1 MERKPKMIKKLKNNT
16 VGKDYFVGDIHGCY
30 EQLME
35 ALVKIKFNPDV
46 DRLISVGD
54 LVDRGADSVKCLNLL
69 KEPWFHAVSGNHEDM
84 MIKSFRREWPTHNY
98 IQNGGKWFFHLPYE
112 EQEQLVLLA
121 DTKMPLVIEVETDIG
136 TIGVIHANAPDDWQ
150 KYHQLNDDED
160 FFDDALVED
169 TIWGRRRIYGSQDG
183 RVNGI
188 DYVVVGHTP
197 VEDVTVLENIIY
209 IDTGAVYNNSL
220 TILSVDEVVNYV
232 GKVV

>member
-1 MERKPKMIKKLKNNT
+1 MIKKLKNNT

-30 EQLME
+30 EQLMA
-35 ALVKIKFNPDV
+35 ALEKIKFNPDV

-54 LVDRGADSVKCLNLL
+54 LVDRGPDSVKCLNLL
-69 KEPWFHAVSGNHEDM
+69 KELWFHAVSGNHEDM
-84 MIKSFRREWPTHNY
+84 MIKSFRFEWPTHNY
-98 IQNGGKWFFHLPYE
+98 IQNGGRWFFHLPYE
-112 EQEQLVLLA
+112 QQEELVLLA

-169 TIWGRRRIYGSQDG
+169 TIWGRRRIYGNQSG
-183 RVNGI
+183 RVKGI

-197 VEDVTVLENIIY
+197 VEDVTVLENIVY
-209 IDTGAVYNNSL
+209 IDTGAVYDGSL
-220 TILSVDEVVNYV
+220 TILSVDEVANYG

>member
-1 MERKPKMIKKLKNNT
+1 MIKKLKNNT

-35 ALVKIKFNPDV
+35 ALEKIKFNPDV

-54 LVDRGADSVKCLNLL
+54 LVDRGPDSVKCLNLL

-98 IQNGGKWFFHLPYE
+98 IQNGGKWFFHLLYE

-169 TIWGRRRIYGSQDG
+169 TIWGRRRIYGNQSG
-183 RVNGI
+183 RVKGI

-197 VEDVTVLENIIY
+197 VEDVTVLDNIVY

-220 TILSVDEVVNYV
+220 TILSVDEVANYA

>member
-1 MERKPKMIKKLKNNT
+1 MIKKLKNNT

-30 EQLME
+30 EQLMA
-35 ALVKIKFNPDV
+35 ALEKIKFNPDV

-54 LVDRGADSVKCLNLL
+54 LVDRGPDSVKCLNLL
-69 KEPWFHAVSGNHEDM
+69 KELWFHAVSGNHEDM
-84 MIKSFRREWPTHNY
+84 MIKSFRFEWPTHNY
-98 IQNGGKWFFHLPYE
+98 IQNGGRWFFHLPYE
-112 EQEQLVLLA
+112 QQEELVLLA

-136 TIGVIHANAPDDWQ
+136 IIGVIHANAPDDWQ
-150 KYHQLNDDED
+150 KYHRLNNDKD
-160 FFDDALVED
+160 FFDDNLVED
-169 TIWGRRRIYGSQDG
+169 TIWGRRRIYGNQSG
-183 RVNGI
+183 RVKGI

-197 VEDVTVLENIIY
+197 VEDVTVLENIVY

>member
-1 MERKPKMIKKLKNNT
+1 MIKKLKKNT
-16 VGKDYFVGDIHGCY
+16 TGTDYFVGDIHGCY

-35 ALVKIKFNPDV
+35 ALEKIKFNPDV

-54 LVDRGADSVKCLNLL
+54 LVDRGPDSVKCLNLL
-69 KEPWFHAVSGNHEDM
+69 KELWFHAVSGNHEDM

-112 EQEQLVLLA
+112 QQEELVLLA

-169 TIWGRRRIYGSQDG
+169 TIWGRRRIYGNQSG
-183 RVNGI
+183 RVKGI

-197 VEDVTVLENIIY
+197 VEDVTVLENIVY

>member
-1 MERKPKMIKKLKNNT
+1 MIKKLKNNT

-35 ALVKIKFNPDV
+35 ALEKIKFNPDV

-54 LVDRGADSVKCLNLL
+54 LVDRGPDSVKCLNLL
-69 KEPWFHAVSGNHEDM
+69 KELWFHAVSGNHEDM

-112 EQEQLVLLA
+112 QQEELVLLA

-169 TIWGRRRIYGSQDG
+169 TIWGRRRIYGNQSG
-183 RVNGI
+183 RVKGI

-197 VEDVTVLENIIY
+197 VEDVTVLENIVY
-209 IDTGAVYNNSL
+209 IDTGAVYNNFL

>member
-1 MERKPKMIKKLKNNT
+1 MIKKLKNNT

-54 LVDRGADSVKCLNLL
+54 LVDRGLDSVKCLNLL

-169 TIWGRRRIYGSQDG
+169 TIWGRRRIYGNQSG
-183 RVNGI
+183 RVKRI

-197 VEDVTVLENIIY
+197 VEDVTVLDNIVY

>member
-1 MERKPKMIKKLKNNT
+1 MIKKLKNNT

-35 ALVKIKFNPDV
+35 ALEKIKFNPDV

-54 LVDRGADSVKCLNLL
+54 LVDRGSDSVKCLNLL
-69 KEPWFHAVSGNHEDM
+69 KELWFHAVSGNHEDM
-84 MIKSFRREWPTHNY
+84 MIKSFRREWPSDNY
-98 IQNGGKWFFHLPYE
+98 MRNGGKWFFHLPYE
-112 EQEQLVLLA
+112 QQEELVLLA

-169 TIWGRRRIYGSQDG
+169 TIWGRRRIYGNQSG
-183 RVNGI
+183 RVKGI

-197 VEDVTVLENIIY
+197 VNYVIALDNIVY
-209 IDTGAVYNNSL
+209 IDTGAVYDGSL
-220 TILSVDEVVNYV
+220 TILSVDEVANYA

>member
-1 MERKPKMIKKLKNNT
+1 MIKKLKKNT
-16 VGKDYFVGDIHGCY
+16 TGTDYFVGDIHGCY

-35 ALVKIKFNPDV
+35 VLGKIEFNPDV

-54 LVDRGADSVKCLNLL
+54 LINRGPDSVKCLNLL

-84 MIKSFRREWPTHNY
+84 MIKSYRCEWPTHNY

-121 DTKMPLVIEVETDIG
+121 DTKMSLAIEVETNIG
-136 TIGVIHANAPDDWQ
+136 IIGVIHANAPDDWQ
-150 KYHQLNDDED
+150 NYHRLNNDED
-160 FFDDALVED
+160 FFDDNLVED
-169 TIWGRRRIYGSQDG
+169 TLWGRARIYGGQDG
-183 RVNGI
+183 RVNSI

-197 VEDVTVLENIIY
+197 VEDVTVLDNIVY
-209 IDTGAVYNNSL
+209 IDTGAVYDGSL
-220 TILSVDEVVNYV
+220 TILSVNEVANYV

>member
-1 MERKPKMIKKLKNNT
+1 MIKKLKNNT

-35 ALVKIKFNPDV
+35 ALVKIKFNANT

-54 LVDRGADSVKCLNLL
+54 LVDRGSDSVKCLNLL
-69 KEPWFHAVSGNHEDM
+69 KELWFHAVSGNHEDM

-112 EQEQLVLLA
+112 EQVQLVLLA
-121 DTKMPLVIEVETDIG
+121 DTKMTLVIEVEADIG
-136 TIGVIHANAPDDWQ
+136 VIGVIHANAPDNWQ
-150 KYHQLNDDED
+150 KYHRLNDDED

-169 TIWGRRRIYGSQDG
+169 TIWGRRRIYGNQSG
-183 RVNGI
+183 RVKGI

-197 VEDVTVLENIIY
+197 VNYVIALDNIVY
-209 IDTGAVYNNSL
+209 IDTGAVYDGSL
-220 TILSVDEVVNYV
+220 TILSVDEVANYG

>member
-1 MERKPKMIKKLKNNT
+1 MIKKLKNNT

-54 LVDRGADSVKCLNLL
+54 LVDRGSDSVKCLNLL
-69 KEPWFHAVSGNHEDM
+69 KELWFHAVSGNHEDM
-84 MIKSFRREWPTHNY
+84 MIKSFRHEWPTHNY
-98 IQNGGKWFFHLPYE
+98 IQNGGRWFFHLPYE
-112 EQEQLVLLA
+112 QQEELVLLA

-169 TIWGRRRIYGSQDG
+169 TIWGRRRIYGNQSG
-183 RVNGI
+183 RVKGI

-197 VEDVTVLENIIY
+197 VEDVTVLENIVY
-209 IDTGAVYNNSL
+209 IDTGAVYDGSL
-220 TILSVDEVVNYV
+220 TILSVDEVANYG

>member
-1 MERKPKMIKKLKNNT
+1 MIKKLKNNT

-54 LVDRGADSVKCLNLL
+54 LVDRGPDSVKCLNLL
-69 KEPWFHAVSGNHEDM
+69 KELWFHAVSGNHEDM

-98 IQNGGKWFFHLPYE
+98 IQNGGRWFFHLPYE
-112 EQEQLVLLA
+112 QQEELVLLA

-169 TIWGRRRIYGSQDG
+169 TIWGRRRIYGNQSG
-183 RVNGI
+183 RVKGI

-197 VEDVTVLENIIY
+197 VEDVTVLENIVY
-209 IDTGAVYNNSL
+209 IDTGAVYDGSL
-220 TILSVDEVVNYV
+220 TILSVDEVANYG

>member
-1 MERKPKMIKKLKNNT
+1 MERKPKIIKKLKNNT
-16 VGKDYFVGDIHGCY
+16 VGKDFFVGDIHGCY

-35 ALVKIKFNPDV
+35 ALEKIKFNPDV

-54 LVDRGADSVKCLNLL
+54 LVDRGPDSVKCLNLL
-69 KEPWFHAVSGNHEDM
+69 KELWFHAVSGNHEDM

-136 TIGVIHANAPDDWQ
+136 IIGVIHANAPDDWQ
-150 KYHQLNDDED
+150 KYHQLNNDED

-169 TIWGRRRIYGSQDG
+169 TIWGRRRIYGNQSG
-183 RVNGI
+183 RVKGI

-197 VEDVTVLENIIY
+197 VEDVTVLENIVY

-232 GKVV
+232 GKVA

>member
-1 MERKPKMIKKLKNNT
+1 MIKKLKKNT
-16 VGKDYFVGDIHGCY
+16 TGTDYFVGDIHGCY

-35 ALVKIKFNPDV
+35 ALEKIKFNPDV

-54 LVDRGADSVKCLNLL
+54 LVDRGSDSVKCLNLL
-69 KEPWFHAVSGNHEDM
+69 KELWFHAVSGNHEDM

-121 DTKMPLVIEVETDIG
+121 DAKMTLVIEVETDIG
-136 TIGVIHANAPDDWQ
+136 IIGVIHANAPDDWQ
-150 KYHQLNDDED
+150 KYHRLNNDED
-160 FFDDALVED
+160 FFDDNLVED
-169 TIWGRRRIYGSQDG
+169 TIWGRRRIYGGQDG

-188 DYVVVGHTP
+188 DYVIVGHTP
-197 VEDVTVLENIIY
+197 VKDVTVLDNIVY
-209 IDTGAVYNNSL
+209 IDTGAVYDGSL
-220 TILSVDEVVNYV
+220 TILSVDEVANYG

>member
-1 MERKPKMIKKLKNNT
+1 MIKKLKKNT
-16 VGKDYFVGDIHGCY
+16 VGTDYFVGDIHGCY

-35 ALVKIKFNPDV
+35 ALAKIKFNAHI

-54 LVDRGADSVKCLNLL
+54 LVDRGPDSVKCLNLL

-84 MIKSFRREWPTHNY
+84 MVRTFRRQWSSDNY
-98 IQNGGKWFFHLPYE
+98 MRNGGKWFFHLPYE
-112 EQEQLVLLA
+112 QQKELTLLA

-136 TIGVIHANAPDDWQ
+136 TIGAIHANAPDDWQ
-150 KYHQLNDDED
+150 EYHQLNDDED

-169 TIWGRRRIYGSQDG
+169 TIWGRRRIYGNQSG
-183 RVNGI
+183 RVKGI

-197 VEDVTVLENIIY
+197 VDYVIALDNIVY
-209 IDTGAVYNNSL
+209 IDTGAVYDGSL
-220 TILSVDEVVNYV
+220 TILSVNEVANYA

>member
-1 MERKPKMIKKLKNNT
+1 MIKKLKNNT

-169 TIWGRRRIYGSQDG
+169 TIWGRRRIYGSQSG
-183 RVNGI
+183 RVKGI

-197 VEDVTVLENIIY
+197 VEDVTVLDNIVY

>member
-1 MERKPKMIKKLKNNT
+1 MIKKLKNNT

-54 LVDRGADSVKCLNLL
+54 LVDRGPDSVKCLNLL

-121 DTKMPLVIEVETDIG
+121 DTKMPLVIEAETDIG

-169 TIWGRRRIYGSQDG
+169 TIWGRRRIYGNQSG
-183 RVNGI
+183 RVKGI

-197 VEDVTVLENIIY
+197 VEDVTVLENIVY

>member
-1 MERKPKMIKKLKNNT
+1 MIKKLKNNT

-54 LVDRGADSVKCLNLL
+54 LVDRGPDSVKCLNLL

-98 IQNGGKWFFHLPYE
+98 IQNGGKWFFHLSYE

-136 TIGVIHANAPDDWQ
+136 IIGVIHANAPDDWQ
-150 KYHQLNDDED
+150 KYHQLNNDED

-169 TIWGRRRIYGSQDG
+169 TIWGRRRIYGNQSG
-183 RVNGI
+183 RVKGI

-197 VEDVTVLENIIY
+197 VEDVTVLENIVY

-232 GKVV
+232 GKVA

>member
-1 MERKPKMIKKLKNNT
+1 MIKKLKKNT

-54 LVDRGADSVKCLNLL
+54 LVDRGLDSVKCLNLL
-69 KEPWFHAVSGNHEDM
+69 KESWFHAVSGNHEDM

-169 TIWGRRRIYGSQDG
+169 TIWGRRRIYGNQSG
-183 RVNGI
+183 RVKRI

-197 VEDVTVLENIIY
+197 VEDVTVLDNIVY

>member
-1 MERKPKMIKKLKNNT
+1 MIKKLKKNT
-16 VGKDYFVGDIHGCY
+16 TGTDYFVGDIHGCY

-35 ALVKIKFNPDV
+35 ALEKIKFNPDV

-54 LVDRGADSVKCLNLL
+54 LVDRGSDSVKCLNLL
-69 KEPWFHAVSGNHEDM
+69 KELWFHAVSGNHEDM

-112 EQEQLVLLA
+112 QQEELVLLA

-169 TIWGRRRIYGSQDG
+169 TIWGRRRIYGNQSG
-183 RVNGI
+183 RVKGI

-197 VEDVTVLENIIY
+197 VEDVTVLENIVY

>member
-1 MERKPKMIKKLKNNT
+1 MIKKLKNNT

-35 ALVKIKFNPDV
+35 ALVKIKFNPNV

-54 LVDRGADSVKCLNLL
+54 LVDRGPDSVKCLNLL

-121 DTKMPLVIEVETDIG
+121 DTKMPLVIEVETGIG

-150 KYHQLNDDED
+150 KYHQLNDGED

-169 TIWGRRRIYGSQDG
+169 TIWGRRRIYGNQSG
-183 RVNGI
+183 RVKGI

-197 VEDVTVLENIIY
+197 VDYAIALDNIVY
-209 IDTGAVYNNSL
+209 IDTGAVYDGSL
-220 TILSVDEVVNYV
+220 TILSVNEVANYAS
-232 GKVV
+232 KVV

>member
-1 MERKPKMIKKLKNNT
+1 MIKKLKNNT

-35 ALVKIKFNPDV
+35 ALEKIKFNPDV

-54 LVDRGADSVKCLNLL
+54 LVDRGSDSVKCLNLL
-69 KEPWFHAVSGNHEDM
+69 KELWFHAVSGNHEDM

-169 TIWGRRRIYGSQDG
+169 TIWGRRRIYGNQSG
-183 RVNGI
+183 RVKGI

-197 VEDVTVLENIIY
+197 VNYVIALDNIVY
-209 IDTGAVYNNSL
+209 IDTGAVYDGSL
-220 TILSVDEVVNYV
+220 TILSVDEVANYG

>member
-1 MERKPKMIKKLKNNT
+1 MIKKLKNNT

-35 ALVKIKFNPDV
+35 ALEKIKFNPDV

-54 LVDRGADSVKCLNLL
+54 LVDRGPDSVKCLNLL
-69 KEPWFHAVSGNHEDM
+69 KELWFHAVSGNHEDM

-112 EQEQLVLLA
+112 QQEELVLLA

-136 TIGVIHANAPDDWQ
+136 IIGVIHANAPDDWQ
-150 KYHQLNDDED
+150 KYHRLNNDKD
-160 FFDDALVED
+160 FFDDNLVED
-169 TIWGRRRIYGSQDG
+169 TIWGRRRIYGNQSG
-183 RVNGI
+183 RVKGI

-197 VEDVTVLENIIY
+197 VEDVTVLENIVY

>member
-1 MERKPKMIKKLKNNT
+1 MIKKLKNNT

-54 LVDRGADSVKCLNLL
+54 LVDRGPDSVKCLNLL
-69 KEPWFHAVSGNHEDM
+69 KELWFHAVSGNHEDM

-112 EQEQLVLLA
+112 QQEELVLLA

-136 TIGVIHANAPDDWQ
+136 IIGVIHANAPDDWQ
-150 KYHQLNDDED
+150 KYHRLNNDKD
-160 FFDDALVED
+160 FFDDNLVED
-169 TIWGRRRIYGSQDG
+169 TIWGRRRIYGNQSG
-183 RVNGI
+183 RVKGI

-197 VEDVTVLENIIY
+197 VEDVTVLENIVY

>member
-1 MERKPKMIKKLKNNT
+1 MIKKLKNNT
-16 VGKDYFVGDIHGCY
+16 VGKDFFVGDIHGCY

-35 ALVKIKFNPDV
+35 ALEKIKFNPDV

-54 LVDRGADSVKCLNLL
+54 LVDRGPDSVKCLNLL
-69 KEPWFHAVSGNHEDM
+69 KETWFHAVSGNHEDM

-121 DTKMPLVIEVETDIG
+121 DTKMPLVIEVETNIG

-150 KYHQLNDDED
+150 KYHRLNDDED

-169 TIWGRRRIYGSQDG
+169 TIWGRRRIYGNQSG
-183 RVNGI
+183 RVKGI

-197 VEDVTVLENIIY
+197 VEDVTVLENIVY

>member
-1 MERKPKMIKKLKNNT
+1 MIKKLKNNT

-35 ALVKIKFNPDV
+35 ALVKITFNPDV

-54 LVDRGADSVKCLNLL
+54 LVDRGPDSVKCLNLL
-69 KEPWFHAVSGNHEDM
+69 KETWFHAVSGNHEDM

-121 DTKMPLVIEVETDIG
+121 DTKMSLVIEVETDIG

-150 KYHQLNDDED
+150 KYYQLDDDED

-169 TIWGRRRIYGSQDG
+169 TIWGRRRIYGNQSG
-183 RVNGI
+183 RVKGI

-197 VEDVTVLENIIY
+197 VEDVTVLENIVY